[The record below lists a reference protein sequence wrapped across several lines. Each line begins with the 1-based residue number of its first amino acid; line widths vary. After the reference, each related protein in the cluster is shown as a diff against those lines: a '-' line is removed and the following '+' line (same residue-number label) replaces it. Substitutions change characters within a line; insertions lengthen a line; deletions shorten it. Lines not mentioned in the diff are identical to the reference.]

1 VAGPRR
7 RPVLSASSVSCIV
20 PTFDAGEHLA
30 GALECILGQTHPP
43 AEVLV
48 VDDGSSDDTVAIARA
63 WGDPVRVV
71 EQPTA
76 GPAATRNRGAAEAT
90 GDLLAFL
97 DPDDRWLPHKLEV
110 QVAHLATDPGA
121 GGCVGRVRQVWADG
135 FDDEA
140 AHYAAHPRM
149 ADGGV
154 PGYATTALLVRREA
168 WAEVG
173 PLDTD
178 RWYSDATEW
187 FMRARDLDVRID
199 LLEDVLTLH
208 RLHDRNLTRRRPADS
223 ADEFLDLV
231 HDRLRARRAGGG

>member
-1 VAGPRR
+1 VAGTRR
-7 RPVLSASSVSCIV
+7 RALSGPTTSCIV
-20 PTFDAGEHLA
+20 PTFDAAEHLA
-30 GALECILGQTHPP
+30 GALECILGQTRPP
-43 AEVLV
+43 TEVVV
-48 VDDGSSDDTVAIARA
+48 VDDGSSDDTVAIARS

-71 EQPTA
+71 EQPTG

-110 QVAHLATDPGA
+110 QVAHLTAEPDA
-121 GGCVGRVRQVWADG
+121 GGCVSRVRQVWADG
-135 FDDEA
+135 FDAEA

-149 ADGGV
+149 ADDGV
-154 PGYATTALLVRREA
+154 PGYATTSLLVRREA

-173 PLDTD
+173 PLDVD

-187 FMRARDLDVRID
+187 FVRARDRGVRID
-199 LLEDVLTLH
+199 LLDDVLTLH
-208 RLHDRNLTRRRPADS
+208 RLHDGNLTRRRSADS

-231 HDRLRARRAGGG
+231 HERLRARRAAGG

>member
-1 VAGPRR
+1 MAGTRR
-7 RPVLSASSVSCIV
+7 RRVLSAPSVSCIV

-43 AEVLV
+43 AEVVV
-48 VDDGSSDDTVAIARA
+48 VDDGSSDDTVAIARG

-71 EQPTA
+71 EQTTS

-90 GDLLAFL
+90 GDLFAFL

-110 QVAHLATDPGA
+110 QVAHLLAEPGA

-135 FDDEA
+135 FEEQA
-140 AHYAAHPRM
+140 AHYAEHARM
-149 ADGGV
+149 ATDGV

-173 PLDTD
+173 PLDTE

-187 FMRARDLDVRID
+187 FVRARDLGVRID
-199 LLEDVLTLH
+199 LLDEVLTLH
-208 RLHDRNLTRRRPADS
+208 RLHDQNLTRRRSADS
-223 ADEFLDLV
+223 AAEFLDLV
-231 HDRLRARRAGGG
+231 HDRLRAKRAGG